1 MSASCDMNVLR
12 LILYYVGKEG
22 VPHFWRIRVCSPQFS
37 LT

>member
-22 VPHFWRIRVCSPQFS
+22 VPNF
-37 LT
+37 